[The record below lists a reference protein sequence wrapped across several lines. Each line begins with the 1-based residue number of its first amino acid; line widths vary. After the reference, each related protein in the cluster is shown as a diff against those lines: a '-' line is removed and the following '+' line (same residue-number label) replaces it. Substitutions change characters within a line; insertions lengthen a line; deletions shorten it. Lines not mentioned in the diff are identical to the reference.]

1 MTLDT
6 FFTHFVAF
14 VLGALA
20 ATMLIRWAAN
30 RFVERLLAAV
40 DEPLEKEKA
49 VEAATRRVEIEVVDN
64 QILCYNIDTKE
75 YICQGQDLSQVIENF
90 KQRFPGTYDVNLVA
104 ANDETREWARTQL
117 AKLNETGTSI

>member
-20 ATMLIRWAAN
+20 ATALIRWAAN
-30 RFVERLLAAV
+30 RFIDRLLA
-40 DEPLEKEKA
+40 EIEKDSEVKPQ
-49 VEAATRRVEIEVVDN
+49 ETRLEIEVVDN
-64 QILCYNIDTKE
+64 QVLCYNADTKE
-75 YICQGQDLSQVIENF
+75 YICQGQTLAQVIDNC
-90 KQRFPGTYDVNLVA
+90 KQRFPAAGDIKLVP
-104 ANDETREWARTQL
+104 ANDETRAWARTQL

>member
-6 FFTHFVAF
+6 FFTHFMAF

-40 DEPLEKEKA
+40 DETLEKEKA
-49 VEAATRRVEIEVVDN
+49 VDAATRRVEIEVVDN
-64 QILCYNIDTKE
+64 QVLCYNADTKE
-75 YICQGQDLSQVIENF
+75 FVCQGVDLTQVIENF
-90 KQRFPGTYDVNLVA
+90 KQRFPGTYDVKLVP

>member
-6 FFTHFVAF
+6 FFTHFMAF

-20 ATMLIRWAAN
+20 ATALIRWAAE
-30 RFVERLLAAV
+30 RFVERLLAEV
-40 DEPLEKEKA
+40 DKTLEQEKA
-49 VEAATRRVEIEVVDN
+49 ESANTRRVEIEVVDN
-64 QILCYNIDTKE
+64 QVLCYNADTKE

-90 KQRFPGTYDVNLVA
+90 KQRFPGTYDVKLVA